1 MLSGF
6 VKGLFTGGIIGAL
19 LSSSFSMT
27 PQKKQMSVKRLKGKT
42 KNLQSKA
49 TNMVKEVVK
58 DVNDL
63 LK

>member
-6 VKGLFTGGIIGAL
+6 VKGLLTGGIIGAL
-19 LSSSFSMT
+19 ISSNYLVA
-27 PQKKQMSVKRLKGKT
+27 PQKKQMSVKRMKGKT

-49 TNMVKEVVK
+49 TKMVKEVVK
-58 DVNDL
+58 DVNDF